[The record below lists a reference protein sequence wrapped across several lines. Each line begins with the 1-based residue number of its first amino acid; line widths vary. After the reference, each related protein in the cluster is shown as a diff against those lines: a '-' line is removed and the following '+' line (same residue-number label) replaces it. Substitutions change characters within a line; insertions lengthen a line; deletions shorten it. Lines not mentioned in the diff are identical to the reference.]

1 MAIGLNYPMCR
12 ISVIDVNFEINNTSM
27 SELHLIA
34 TFFGQADLITITEQ
48 GITLLQRHTFK
59 CEFKGITYQIITL

>member
-1 MAIGLNYPMCR
+1 
-12 ISVIDVNFEINNTSM
+12 M